1 MASDPTQ
8 TTNDHA
14 RADGFSRAELLRRA
28 NVFYDFAASRDRS
41 PEQRRT
47 DIRLAQKH
55 EDAAR
60 HV

>member
-1 MASDPTQ
+1 MPTE
-8 TTNDHA
+8 TTDDRA
-14 RADGFSRAELLRRA
+14 WADGFSRAELLRRA
-28 NVFYDFAASRDRS
+28 NVFYDLATSRDRS

-55 EDAAR
+55 EDAAG